1 MLINTPNIRD
11 MGRGFS
17 KAFQRGFDRTIP
29 QYDKLAMVVNS
40 TGAEEVY
47 GWMLELPR
55 MRKWEGSRIIHNLK
69 AVDHTIKND
78 DFELTVGVKRSAI
91 EDDRLGVYALRM
103 AAMGVQAKIYR
114 DQLVA
119 DLLLNG
125 DTATAYDGQ
134 FFFDT
139 DHPDGKGGTYSNLQT
154 AKPLTDANL
163 ESAWTA
169 MTSLTGPDGQS
180 LMAMPTTLVVGPLL
194 KMTARKILTLQTLA
208 NGADNPYNG
217 LVEVVV
223 LPQLGT
229 SLDWYLLD
237 LQDELRGLVI
247 QNRREAEFVNMTAS
261 NDENVFFRKEYVY
274 GVDARA
280 GAGYG
285 LPFLAFKSKAA

>member
-1 MLINTPNIRD
+1 MLINSPNLRD

-17 KAFQRGFDRTIP
+17 KSFQRGFDRTIP

-47 GWMLELPR
+47 GWMLDIPR
-55 MRKWEGSRIIHNLK
+55 MRRWDGARIINNLK
-69 AVDHTIKND
+69 AADHTIKNES
-78 DFELTVGVKRSAI
+78 FELTVGVRRDAI
-91 EDDRLGVYALRM
+91 EDDRLGVYAPRM
-103 AAMGVQAKIYR
+103 TAMGVQAKIFK

-119 DLLLNG
+119 DLLLAGDSTNG
-125 DTATAYDGQ
+125 YDGQ

-139 DHPDGKGGTYSNLQT
+139 DHPDGKGGTYSNIQT
-154 AKPLTDANL
+154 AKPLTETNL
-163 ESAWTA
+163 ELAWTA
-169 MTSLTGPDGQS
+169 MTSLTGSDGQS
-180 LMAMPTTLVVGPLL
+180 LGVMPTTLVVGPLL

-208 NGADNPYNG
+208 NGASNPYNG
-217 LVEVVV
+217 LVDLVV

-237 LQDELRGLVI
+237 LTDELRGLVI
-247 QNRREAEFVNMTAS
+247 QNRREAEFVSMTAA
-261 NDENVFFRKEYVY
+261 NDDSVFYRKEYVY